1 MFMRMIYDEKL
12 AQAAYL
18 IGCQRT
24 GDAIVIDPQRD
35 VDRYIEI
42 AEANELRITAAAET
56 HIHADF
62 LSGCRELA
70 ERVGARVYLSDE
82 GDEDWKYRWLDKKLG
97 GGEYNHRLLRD
108 GDEFAIGNIGFRVL
122 HTPGHTPEHIAFLI
136 TDHGADADAPI
147 GLISGDFIFVG
158 DLGRPDLLETAAG
171 ERGAMEP
178 AARRLY
184 DSLGKIRGIPDFV
197 QLWPGHGAGS
207 ACGKALGAVPMSTI
221 GYERRFNA
229 AIRAGDDEQG
239 FLDFIL
245 SGQPEPP
252 LYFAAMKR
260 DNKLGPRILG
270 ELPKPSM
277 VGAADAMKIES
288 SKDVIIDTRGWDAF
302 RDGHIPGSLSFSL
315 DSAFSTNVGSMVTD
329 EETIY
334 LVVEQSR
341 LEEAVRDLVR
351 IGLDRILGWIDPAEL
366 SKLGDSG
373 EQLAS
378 IDEVSVREASEL
390 LEKDAAASLDVRRAT
405 EFAEGHISGAEN
417 IAHTRIA
424 SRLDELDTNQRYLVN
439 CRSGMRSAWTSAFL
453 QRHGFD
459 VVNLRGGML
468 AWEAEQRETVK

>member
-24 GDAIVIDPQRD
+24 GEAIVIDPQRD
-35 VDRYIEI
+35 IDRYIEI
-42 AEANELRITAAAET
+42 AAANELRITAAAET

-70 ERVGARVYLSDE
+70 ECVGARVYLSDE
-82 GDEDWKYRWLDKKLG
+82 GDADWKYHWLDKKLDG
-97 GGEYNHRLLRD
+97 GVYEHRLLKD
-108 GDEFAIGNIGFRVL
+108 GDEFSIGNIGFRVL

-136 TDHGADADAPI
+136 TDHGADADEPI

-184 DSLGKIRGIPDFV
+184 DSLGKIKGIPDFV

-229 AIRAGDDEQG
+229 AIQAGQDEDR
-239 FLDFIL
+239 FVDFIL

-252 LYFAAMKR
+252 MYFAAMKR
-260 DNKLGPRILG
+260 DNKLGPSVLG
-270 ELPKPSM
+270 ELPRPSKIS
-277 VGAADAMKIES
+277 VLDAFAIES
-288 SKDVIIDTRGWDAF
+288 SQDVIIDTRPWEAF
-302 RDGHIPGSLSFSL
+302 RDAHIPGSLSFSL
-315 DSAFSTNVGSMVTD
+315 DSAFSTNVGSMVTSED
-329 EETIY
+329 TIY

-351 IGLDRILGWIDPAEL
+351 IGLDRVVGWIDPDEL
-366 SKLGDSG
+366 NSLGAS
-373 EQLAS
+373 EQQLAS
-378 IDEVSVREASEL
+378 IDEVSVQEASEL
-390 LEKDAAASLDVRRAT
+390 LENDELSSLDVRRAT
-405 EFAEGHISGAEN
+405 EFAEGHIEGAKN

-424 SRLDELDTNQRYLVN
+424 SRLDELDREKRYLVN
-439 CRSGMRSAWTSAFL
+439 CRSGMRSAWTSAYL
-453 QRHGFD
+453 QRQGFD
-459 VVNLRGGML
+459 IVNLRGGML
-468 AWEAEQRETVK
+468 AWEDEQSQTVK